1 MMQLGIFAK
10 TFSRSTLAGVL
21 DAVIAHGIDH
31 VHFDLS
37 CAGLPSMPDQI
48 DPRICD
54 RIRAEF
60 GARGLTM
67 VSVSGTYN
75 MAHPDLR
82 ERELGLS
89 RLAALAAVCRQL
101 GTSVIDLCTGTRNPV
116 NKWRYH
122 PDNASPEAWR
132 DLVASMQ
139 AALQIAADYDVTLG
153 IEPEV
158 SNVVDSASK
167 ARQLLDDMASPQ
179 LKVII
184 DGANLF
190 PAGTLPR
197 QHEILD
203 AAFELLGEHIIMA
216 HAKDLSRDGAAGH
229 EAAGT
234 GLLDYGHYIAGLRSI
249 GFDGPLVLHSL
260 DETQVEQSVRFL
272 REQLAA

>member
-1 MMQLGIFAK
+1 MMQIGVFAK

-21 DAVIAHGIDH
+21 DAVNASGLDA
-31 VHFDLS
+31 VHFDLA
-37 CAGLPSMPDQI
+37 CVGLPSMPDQI
-48 DPRICD
+48 DPQICD
-54 RIRAEF
+54 SIRAEF
-60 GARGLTM
+60 NARDLAM

-89 RLAALAAVCRQL
+89 RLAALAAVCRHL
-101 GTSVIDLCTGTRNPV
+101 GTSLIALCTGTRDPE

-122 PDNASPEAWR
+122 PDNASPEAWQ
-132 DLVASMQ
+132 DLVASME
-139 AALQIAADYDVTLG
+139 AALQIAWASDVTLG

-167 ARQLLDDMASPQ
+167 ARRLLDEMASPH

-190 PAGTLPR
+190 PAGTLPQ

-203 AAFELLGEHIIMA
+203 VAFELLGGHIVMA
-216 HAKDLSRDGAAGH
+216 HAKDLSQDGAAGH

-249 GFDGPLVLHSL
+249 GFDGPIVLHSL
-260 DETQVEQSVRFL
+260 DETQVERSVRFL

>member
-1 MMQLGIFAK
+1 MQLGIFAK
-10 TFSRSTLAGVL
+10 TFSRPTLTGVL
-21 DAVIAHGIDH
+21 DAVKTHGLDC
-31 VHFDLS
+31 VHFDLA
-37 CAGLPSMPDQI
+37 CVGLPSMPDQI
-48 DPRICD
+48 DPQICD
-54 RIRAEF
+54 HIRAEMS
-60 GARGLTM
+60 ARELTM

-82 ERELGLS
+82 ERELGLN
-89 RLAALAAVCRQL
+89 RLAVLAAVCRRL
-101 GTSVIDLCTGTRNPV
+101 GTSVIALCTGTRDPD

-132 DLVASMQ
+132 DLVASME
-139 AALQIAADYDVTLG
+139 AALQIAGEYNVTLG

-158 SNVVDSASK
+158 SNIVDSASK
-167 ARQLLDDMASPQ
+167 ARQLLDAMASAH

-190 PAGTLPR
+190 PAGTLAR

-234 GLLDYGHYIAGLRSI
+234 GLLDYDHYISGLRGI

-260 DETQVEQSVRFL
+260 DGTQVEQSVRFL
-272 REQLAA
+272 RERLAA